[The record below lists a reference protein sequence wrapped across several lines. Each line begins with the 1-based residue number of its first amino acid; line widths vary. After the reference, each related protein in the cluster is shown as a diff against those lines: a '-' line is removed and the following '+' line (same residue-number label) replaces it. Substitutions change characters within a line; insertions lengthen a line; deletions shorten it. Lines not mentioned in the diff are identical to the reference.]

1 MRFKAIHGHNP
12 RLKRR
17 LKQKRAEME
26 RLKGRLKLN
35 LIKRGGVKKALKRL
49 TKVKKRLKKG

>member
-1 MRFKAIHGHNP
+1 MKAIHGHNP

-35 LIKRGGVKKALKRL
+35 LIKRGGVKKGL
-49 TKVKKRLKKG
+49 KRLKKVKKGFF

>member
-1 MRFKAIHGHNP
+1 MKAIHGHNP

-17 LKQKRAEME
+17 LTQKRAEME

-35 LIKRGGVKKALKRL
+35 LIKRGGVKKGL
-49 TKVKKRLKKG
+49 KRLKKVKKGFF